1 LVEVMTFPT
10 SSTATHNDVV
20 GQEIAVSALL
30 PSMWAN
36 VQVGD
41 VLVGFT
47 ETNAAPPAEPPSE
60 SIATQSDV
68 EAHEIPEKPEPPV
81 T

>member
-1 LVEVMTFPT
+1 
-10 SSTATHNDVV
+10 
-20 GQEIAVSALL
+20 
-30 PSMWAN
+30 MWAN